1 MKNNKVKSKV
11 MVYNLITIV
20 LATVFVI
27 LLCSLLYNILNGR
40 RMADPMFDVRFWVQ
54 RSSYNQL
61 YSSVETYKKRDYEG
75 NKEYKKYEAIS
86 DYYINS
92 IKYNMY
98 EQYDSKKAKECR
110 EKMSEDKAL
119 MKDLDFAADEI
130 DNLFTGYL
138 NKIEKDSD
146 E

>member
-1 MKNNKVKSKV
+1 MKNNKIKSKV

-20 LATVFVI
+20 LAAAFVI
-27 LLCSLLYNILNGR
+27 LLFSLLYSIINGR

-61 YSSVETYKKRDYEG
+61 YSSIETYRKRDYEG

-92 IKYNMY
+92 IKYHMY
-98 EQYDSKKAKECR
+98 EQYDSEKARECQ
-110 EKMSEDKAL
+110 EKMSENKGL

-130 DNLFTGYL
+130 DNLFVEYL
-138 NKIEKDSD
+138 KE
-146 E
+146 